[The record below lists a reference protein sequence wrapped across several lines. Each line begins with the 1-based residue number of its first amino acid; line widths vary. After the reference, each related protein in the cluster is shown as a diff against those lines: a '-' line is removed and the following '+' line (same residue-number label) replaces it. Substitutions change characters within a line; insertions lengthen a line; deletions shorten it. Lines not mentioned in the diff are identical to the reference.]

1 MSLKMLDHLIQSNNL
16 SQIINEY
23 LNEQDWIFVK
33 ELIFGPLENLNKT
46 GNGKQFDQWNYKG
59 RPEEKSFLFEVVAN
73 KKNGMDVCICI
84 PTYCIYVLNVNL
96 AYLPILKDLYD
107 KEYMCGFGM

>member
-84 PTYCIYVLNVNL
+84 PTYFCLVQSYNL
-96 AYLPILKDLYD
+96 
-107 KEYMCGFGM
+107 GG